1 MKNNKEKNVP
11 KIMKDKY
18 EEIEEIIK
26 SFCNEY
32 LNMEYEE
39 VCCELCAALCRKR
52 PSPLLSGKSNTWACG
67 IVHAIGF
74 VNFLFDSTQ
83 TPFIKAADLYANFGV
98 SSSTG
103 LGKSKQ
109 IRDLM
114 KMSQFDPKWTLPSK
128 MESNPLVW
136 MIEVNGFLMD
146 IRYAPKEIQEIAY
159 EKGLIPYIPYEKM
172 K

>member
-1 MKNNKEKNVP
+1 MKNNKEANVP

-18 EEIEEIIK
+18 EEIESIIK
-26 SFCNEY
+26 TFCNKY
-32 LNMEYEE
+32 LNEEYEE
-39 VCCELCAALCRKR
+39 VCCQLCAALCRKR

-74 VNFLFDSTQ
+74 ANFLFDSSQ

-98 SSSTG
+98 SSGTG
-103 LGKSKQ
+103 SGKSKQ

-114 KMSQFDPKWTLPSK
+114 KISQFDRKWTLPSG
-128 MESNPLVW
+128 MESNPLIW
-136 MIEVNGFLMD
+136 MIEVNGFLID
-146 IRYAPKEIQEIAY
+146 IRYAKKEIQEIAY
-159 EKGLIPYIPYEKM
+159 AKGLIPYIPYEKM

>member
-1 MKNNKEKNVP
+1 VEKV
-11 KIMKDKY
+11 I
-18 EEIEEIIK
+18 
-26 SFCNEY
+26 
-32 LNMEYEE
+32 L
-39 VCCELCAALCRKR
+39 
-52 PSPLLSGKSNTWACG
+52 
-67 IVHAIGF
+67 
-74 VNFLFDSTQ
+74 DSTQ

-114 KMSQFDPKWTLPSK
+114 KMSQFDPKWTLPSG

-136 MIEVNGFLMD
+136 MIEVNGLPID